1 MDKIEID
8 DKIETVEEFYKAVEE
23 FALYRLKEG
32 HRDNTLWLMMED
44 NVICIPGI
52 PFHEDQKKQNEVV
65 NILKRMFDSFRPK
78 ATILSYEGVVAT
90 KDREPTAQEIFVLHC
105 FDRTDHCNII
115 YDVVRGQGNDIVI
128 KRRDNN
134 DTRILRSFPINKID
148 K

>member
-1 MDKIEID
+1 MDKKEID
-8 DKIETVEEFYKAVEE
+8 AKVETVEEFYEAVEH
-23 FALYRLKEG
+23 FAIYRLREG
-32 HRDNTLWLMMED
+32 HRDNTLYFMLDDKIMY
-44 NVICIPGI
+44 IFGI

-65 NILKRMFDSFRPK
+65 NTLKMMFDSFHPK

-105 FDRTDHCNII
+105 FDRTNHCNII